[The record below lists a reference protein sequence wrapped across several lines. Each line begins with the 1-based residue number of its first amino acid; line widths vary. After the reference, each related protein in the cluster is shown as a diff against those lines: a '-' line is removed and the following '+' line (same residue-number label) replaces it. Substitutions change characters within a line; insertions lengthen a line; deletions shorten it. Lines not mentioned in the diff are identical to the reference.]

1 MTGFKFRSSGMG
13 SDHAVHCATTSA
25 FCIQIF
31 CNDVA
36 TGAKVDL
43 LDVGSPSKCLFQKM
57 TLPFPLLSVS

>member
-1 MTGFKFRSSGMG
+1 MG